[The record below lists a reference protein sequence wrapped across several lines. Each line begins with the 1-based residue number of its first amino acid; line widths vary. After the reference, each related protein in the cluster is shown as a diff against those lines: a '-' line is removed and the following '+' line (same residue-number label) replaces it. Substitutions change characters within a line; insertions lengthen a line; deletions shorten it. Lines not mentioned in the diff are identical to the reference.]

1 MVKKIISY
9 ILVFLLIITLLTS
22 IITTILKQTILKEKY
37 ILKLLSKND
46 YYSKTY
52 NEIVE
57 KFKDNTIQTGLTEEV
72 LEEII
77 SQDKVYNDINSLIE
91 YLYNNTEKIEIDTEN
106 IKIKLQENINKQI
119 EENNK
124 KVSKDE
130 QESINTYVETITKIY
145 NNSIIYSEQ
154 YVQQVQKAITS
165 VNIILN
171 KIQIISYMLFV
182 ILLILIIVINKK
194 ESYKYLSITST
205 ATGILFIL
213 VRIIEKSSMKIQ
225 NLLILNKAFSQVLI
239 NLIENTI
246 INLLTIGI
254 TLFIIGI
261 ALNFIKN
268 KDAITKK

>member
-91 YLYNNTEKIEIDTEN
+91 YIYNNT
-106 IKIKLQENINKQI
+106 
-119 EENNK
+119 
-124 KVSKDE
+124 
-130 QESINTYVETITKIY
+130 
-145 NNSIIYSEQ
+145 
-154 YVQQVQKAITS
+154 
-165 VNIILN
+165 
-171 KIQIISYMLFV
+171 
-182 ILLILIIVINKK
+182 
-194 ESYKYLSITST
+194 
-205 ATGILFIL
+205 
-213 VRIIEKSSMKIQ
+213 
-225 NLLILNKAFSQVLI
+225 
-239 NLIENTI
+239 
-246 INLLTIGI
+246 
-254 TLFIIGI
+254 
-261 ALNFIKN
+261 
-268 KDAITKK
+268 